1 MNIKTRN
8 TSLLALG
15 LALLVLTGC
24 EAAEQSAQE
33 LLDETVAKTTEAVR
47 EVVNETIGDAM
58 KQINEQVDGLQED
71 ADKALGKPEEEKTE
85 TEQATD
91 ESDLLENARTHE
103 A

>member
-24 EAAEQSAQE
+24 EAN
-33 LLDETVAKTTEAVR
+33 TTEAVR

-58 KQINEQVDGLQED
+58 KQINEQIDGLQED

-85 TEQATD
+85 TEQATE
-91 ESDLLENARTHE
+91 ESDLPESARTHE